1 MSRSCCPSARPGLA
15 GSIAEAVATPGRVL
29 RAQEKVYETEGAN
42 AFGRSQE
49 VEDALEEGVNA
60 PIDALVRQLRD
71 KDDRVIEVPARA
83 CRRIPLVP

>member
-1 MSRSCCPSARPGLA
+1 M
-15 GSIAEAVATPGRVL
+15 ATLGRVL

-71 KDDRVIEVPARA
+71 KDDRVIEVPGPVGAYH
-83 CRRIPLVP
+83 